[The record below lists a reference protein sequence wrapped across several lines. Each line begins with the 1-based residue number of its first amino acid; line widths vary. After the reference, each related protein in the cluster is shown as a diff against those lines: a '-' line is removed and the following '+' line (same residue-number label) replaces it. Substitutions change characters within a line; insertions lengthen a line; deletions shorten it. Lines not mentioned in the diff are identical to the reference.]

1 MMRLKGVL
9 ATASLLLALSPWAR
23 AASLCAG
30 PAADYVIVTPASWV
44 TSFDAYVATKTSQGI
59 PTRVFSLEDI
69 IANYAGADTQ
79 EKIRAFHIDAYNT
92 WGISYVLLGGAETV
106 VPVRYRSGLIYDA
119 YYFVLTGDGYSGA
132 PTVLGGRLPAWNASQ
147 GQMMLNHWAQY
158 DGDGTWN
165 RNMLYCGWAGNEF
178 SGIAKFNGTQLGEG
192 SLAPV
197 IQSYINS
204 GCAMVTYVAHG
215 YYSLWA
221 NVGFQSDDARALA
234 NGAKLPFVL
243 AGSCLT
249 GKFDEFNC
257 IAEAFFEGAGGGA
270 IGYVGANRT
279 IWSDEAYGMVAMVSN
294 GVEAAYFDNGR
305 ARPSAAYHFSLG
317 ASSAF
322 NFLGDPTAEMDF
334 RLAGDLTP
342 PTVSGAYLGR
352 TLLVAYQ
359 SLSCSAQVTD
369 NDEVSSHVWAEVTK
383 PDSQVVNIT
392 LAREGYYTSRYTGQI
407 SDTGQLGV
415 YTVVVKAQDIS
426 GNLRTDAPMQFTVSA
441 DASPPTVLFASVDAV
456 DVPPLRQ
463 VVISSTVTD
472 NSGAGLQETVTI
484 TRPDLSVFQN
494 TGPWWGSYWF
504 DDTSQPG
511 NYKVTLQYMD
521 RSGNSSTPYAIINLM
536 PDDAFRVIND
546 TTPPV
551 VNAVWLI
558 DTSVMNFPQSPG
570 QYAVTAIPFGH
581 AFSAWIDTVDD
592 YAGDGGV
599 VCTEFVRQPDGSTLE
614 NMMWWGGMAAYP
626 PGTGYSSMQVPGD
639 QVGFYSVTVTACDKV
654 GNTAYAYAGNL
665 NVYRPASELSAN
677 PGNNRVDLA
686 WVAAASGY
694 PIAGYNVHRS
704 LIAGDSNTV
713 VVNAGL
719 ISGTAFANTSGV
731 FNGTTYYY
739 RVLAVDASGATCG
752 ASNEVAATPTNS
764 FVPPLAPLGVTVTAS
779 DGQLNLAWQ
788 PGVAGTSPTAG
799 YQLYRATTPGG
810 QGSAPINPAIIPGLA
825 YGDTTVANGVRYY
838 YRLKTQDTGATLSA
852 FSLEVSEVPFAPA
865 SIPANV
871 TATASTSQVQLSW
884 APSTA
889 GTYALA
895 GYQIYRALT
904 PGGQGSVA
912 YASVNSAVASYSDTV
927 VANGTSYYYQLA
939 SVDVLNHL
947 SARSSEASA
956 TPNWPW
962 PSAPA
967 NPSALGLPGRVQLT
981 WDNNAAADCLTQYSV
996 YRGTAAGVSCTP
1008 ANYLGQIPYNEFS
1021 TPFYQDFT
1029 AVPGITY
1036 YYRVTAVNPRGA
1048 SAPSAEV
1055 SAAAQQPPTATA
1067 TPTRTI
1073 TPTASH
1079 TPTISPTPTVTP
1091 TLTVTPTVAGVV
1103 PGLDRVLAFPNPSRG
1118 DVTFAWPQGTFSAV
1132 RIDVFNP
1139 AGERLASLAADRPAA
1154 NSLLWR
1160 TAGVSAGVYYY
1171 RLVLTTLDGTSTS
1184 AVRKVVILR

>member
-1 MMRLKGVL
+1 MKRLLLSAG
-9 ATASLLLALSPWAR
+9 LLLALSPWAR
-23 AASLCAG
+23 AASLCTG
-30 PAADYVIVTPASWV
+30 PVADYVIVTPASWIA
-44 TSFDAYVATKTSQGI
+44 SFDAYVATKTAQGI
-59 PTRVFSLEDI
+59 PTRVFCLEDI

-119 YYFVLTGDGYSGA
+119 YYFVLAGDGYSGA

-147 GQMMLNHWAQY
+147 GQMMLSHWAQY
-158 DGDGTWN
+158 DGGGLWN
-165 RNMLYCGWAGNEF
+165 RNMLYCGWAGDAF

-192 SLAPV
+192 SLAPA
-197 IQSYINS
+197 IQSSINS

-215 YYSLWA
+215 YYSGWA
-221 NVGFQSDDARALA
+221 NVGFQSEHARALA

-270 IGYVGANRT
+270 IGYVGANRS
-279 IWSDEAYGMVAMVSN
+279 IWSDEAYGMVYMVSR

-305 ARPSAAYHFSLG
+305 ARPSAAYHFSMG
-317 ASSAF
+317 SSAAF

-334 RLAGDLTP
+334 RLPGDAVP
-342 PTVSGAYLGR
+342 PAVSSSYLGR

-359 SLSCSAQVTD
+359 SLSCSAQVVD
-369 NDEVSSHVWAEVTK
+369 NDEVSSRVWAEVTK
-383 PDSQVVNIT
+383 PDSQVVNVM
-392 LAREGYYTSRYTGQI
+392 LGREGYYTSRYTGQI
-407 SDTGQLGV
+407 SDTGQTGV

-426 GNLRTDAPMQFTVSA
+426 GNLWTDAPLQFTVSA
-441 DASPPTVLFASVDAV
+441 DASPPVVLFASVDAV

-463 VVISSTVTD
+463 VVISSMVSD
-472 NSGAGLQETVTI
+472 NSGAGLQETVTV

-511 NYKVTLQYMD
+511 NYTVTLQYVD
-521 RSGNSSTPYAIINLM
+521 RSGNSSTPYTIVNFM
-536 PDDAFRVIND
+536 PDHAFRVIAD
-546 TTPPV
+546 TTPPI
-551 VNAVWLI
+551 VNAVWLV
-558 DTSVMNFPQSPG
+558 DASVFNFPQSPG
-570 QYAVTAIPFGH
+570 QYAVSAIPLGN

-599 VCTEFVRQPDGSTLE
+599 VCTEFVRRPDGSALE

-626 PGTGYSSMQVPGD
+626 PGTGYSSMQVAGD

-654 GNTAYAYAGNL
+654 GNTSFAYAGDL
-665 NVYRPASELSAN
+665 NVYKPASELAAN
-677 PGNNRVDLA
+677 PGNARVDLA

-694 PIAGYNVHRS
+694 PIVGYNVHRS

-719 ISGTAFANTSGV
+719 ITGTAYANTSGV
-731 FNGTTYYY
+731 ANGTTYYY

-752 ASNEVAATPTNS
+752 ASNEAAVMPTSS
-764 FVPPLAPLGVTVTAS
+764 FVAPLPPLGVTVTAG
-779 DGQLNLAWQ
+779 DGRLNLSWQ
-788 PGVAGTSPTAG
+788 AGVAGTSPTAG
-799 YQLYRATTPGG
+799 YQLYRATTSGG
-810 QGSAPINPAIIPGLA
+810 QGSTSLNPAIIPGLA

-852 FSLEVSEVPFAPA
+852 FSLEVSEIPFAP
-865 SIPANV
+865 SSVPSNV
-871 TATASTSQVQLSW
+871 TATASTSQVLLNW
-884 APSTA
+884 DPSSG

-895 GYQIYRALT
+895 GYHIYRALS
-904 PGGQGSVA
+904 PGGQGSIP
-912 YASVNSAVASYSDTV
+912 YASVNSTAASFSDTV
-927 VANGTSYYYQLA
+927 VANGSSYFYKVA
-939 SVDVLNHL
+939 SLDSQNHL
-947 SARSSEASA
+947 SDRSSEVSA
-956 TPNWPW
+956 LPDWPW

-967 NPSALGLPGRVQLT
+967 NPSALGLPGRIQLT
-981 WDNNAAADCLTQYSV
+981 WTNCPGGDYLTHYAV

-1008 ANYLGQIPYNEFS
+1008 ATYLGQLPYNEFS

-1029 AVPGITY
+1029 AVPGLTY
-1036 YYRVTAVNPRGA
+1036 YYRITAHNPRGE
-1048 SAPSAEV
+1048 SAPSDEV

-1079 TPTISPTPTVTP
+1079 TPTISPTPTITP
-1091 TLTVTPTVAGVV
+1091 TLTVTPTLAGVV
-1103 PGLDRVLAFPNPSRG
+1103 PGLERVLAFPNPSRG
-1118 DVTFAWPQGTFSAV
+1118 DVTFAWPQGTFRTV
-1132 RIDVFNP
+1132 RIDIFN
-1139 AGERLASLAADRPAA
+1139 ASGERLASLALDRPSA
-1154 NSLLWR
+1154 NSLRWR
-1160 TAGVSAGVYYY
+1160 TAGVPAGVYYY
-1171 RLVLTTLDGTSTS
+1171 RLVLTTSSGTRTT
-1184 AVRKVVILR
+1184 AIRKVVILR